1 MRINIAMLVAFVL
14 VGTGLSIRNVVSGS
28 AAPPGN
34 QLVSPAAAL
43 TLPGVEDE
51 AKYTYVG
58 TNKCKKCHL
67 PEYRSWAK
75 TRMGKA
81 FSTLKPGSAV
91 EARKKHGLDPE
102 KDYTTDESCLK
113 CHTTGYGHEGG
124 YAVPNPEDKK
134 AVRRAKK
141 LAGVGCESCHGP
153 GSAYIKVF
161 EDIFRSKRKYKIEEL
176 YAVGLLRID
185 ASTCTDCHNDAGP
198 TFDAAK
204 PFNFERMKDE
214 DIHEHRSLKQRGD

>member
-14 VGTGLSIRNVVSGS
+14 VGTGLSLRNVVSGS

-43 TLPGVEDE
+43 ALSAVGDE

-75 TRMGKA
+75 TMMGKTLA
-81 FSTLKPGSAV
+81 TLKPGSAG
-91 EARKKHGLDPE
+91 EAKKKHGLDQE

-124 YAVPNPEDKK
+124 YAVPNPDDKK

-161 EDIFRSKRKYKIEEL
+161 EDIFRSKRKYKIEDL
-176 YAVGLLRID
+176 LRVGLREID
-185 ASTCTDCHNDAGP
+185 ASTCTDCHNDTIA
-198 TFDAAK
+198 TFDPAN
-204 PFNFERMKDE
+204 PFNFDKMKDE
-214 DIHEHRSLKQRGD
+214 DTHEHQPLKQRED